1 MCRRME
7 LDDSLRTLGCIV
19 AEAMRWNASLSLLH
33 LCVFFTNFAS
43 LKTAPSLRA
52 VLPTAR
58 R

>member
-1 MCRRME
+1 VMCRRME

-43 LKTAPSLRA
+43 LKTPRL
-52 VLPTAR
+52 
-58 R
+58 